1 MRPTLPRRHLDAQGF
16 EDVKTEWLGAM
27 WPTKAAPDDPLVVL
41 ATRAAEEVYGK
52 PSSLIPTAGGSSPIY
67 AFSRPLNIPV
77 ITAGIGNM
85 QNRQHAPDEFVRIAD
100 FVNGTRH
107 VARIMEG
114 FAGL

>member
-1 MRPTLPRRHLDAQGF
+1 MCIRDR
-16 EDVKTEWLGAM
+16 
-27 WPTKAAPDDPLVVL
+27 TKAAPDDPLVVL
-41 ATRAAEEVYGK
+41 ATRAAEDVYGK

-85 QNRQHAPDEFVRIAD
+85 QNRQHAPDEFVRISD

-114 FAGL
+114 FAAAQHAGQIAQGRPPPR